1 MSRGL
6 KRRRRIE
13 DEYGQPFADIVKG
26 YADEGESMSATGII
40 LGYSDQ
46 AFREL
51 VRREGW
57 VGWFRPG
64 TQSNGRKNH
73 PGAPMDHIRAMGRKG
88 GLASA
93 KYAHE
98 RNRRHRVLHNGTL
111 DTLLGH
117 ARRQGI
123 NVKTVY
129 ARRLRG
135 QSVELAL
142 RPVQPSRGTME

>member
-1 MSRGL
+1 MTRGL

-13 DEYGQPFADIVKG
+13 DEYDQPFDEIVKG
-26 YADEGESMSATGII
+26 YADAGESMSATGVI

-57 VGWFRPG
+57 VDWFKPG
-64 TQSNGRKNH
+64 AQSNGTKAH
-73 PGAPMDHIRAMGRKG
+73 PGVPMSQLKAMGRKG

-98 RNRRHRVLHNGTL
+98 RNRRHHVLFNGTL
-111 DTLLGH
+111 DTLVGH
-117 ARRQGI
+117 AKREGVNI
-123 NVKTVY
+123 KTVY

-135 QSVELAL
+135 DSVELAL
-142 RPVQPSRGTME
+142 RPVDKME